1 MLKRCKSCNDFHWF
15 PRSIC
20 PLCGS
25 DDTYW
30 LPSEGKGKIYS
41 LTITRKAGPMAY
53 ALAYVTLEEGI
64 TLMSNIVD
72 CDLDSLRIGYDV
84 QVVFKN
90 SPSGQAVPMF
100 KPIK

>member
-1 MLKRCKSCNDFHWF
+1 M
-15 PRSIC
+15 
-20 PLCGS
+20 
-25 DDTYW
+25 
-30 LPSEGKGKIYS
+30 YS